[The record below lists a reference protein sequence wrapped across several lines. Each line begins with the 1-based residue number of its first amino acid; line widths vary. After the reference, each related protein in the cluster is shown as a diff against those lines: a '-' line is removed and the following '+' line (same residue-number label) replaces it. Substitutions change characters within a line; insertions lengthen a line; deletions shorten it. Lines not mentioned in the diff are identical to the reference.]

1 MPFRNVY
8 EDDVMAEAYSKLA
21 FANTYH
27 LAFRDIPELVR
38 AHVQGRRALDFGCG
52 TGRSTRFLRG
62 LGLEA
67 VGVDISA
74 QMVEVARRLDPGGDY
89 RVIGN
94 GDFRSLPPNGFDLVM
109 SAFTFDNIPTKAW
122 KVALLRGLSGLLAA
136 DGRLINLVSSPDI
149 YIHEWAS
156 FSTRDYPENAFA
168 MAGDLV
174 RIVSMDLED
183 RRPAIDVLWTD
194 EAYRETY
201 REASLEVLEV
211 RRPLATGTEPYRWV
225 SETSVA
231 PWVIYVLGR
240 PGTRQWRPPT

>member
-1 MPFRNVY
+1 MPFTNVY
-8 EDDVMAEAYSKLA
+8 EDDLMAEAYAKLA

-38 AHVQGRRALDFGCG
+38 EHVRGRRALDFGCG

-89 RVIGN
+89 RVIRD
-94 GDFRSLPPNGFDLVM
+94 GDFSSLPPNGFDLVM
-109 SAFTFDNIPTKAW
+109 SAFTFDNIPTGAW
-122 KVALLRGLSGLLAA
+122 KTALLRGLGGLLAPS
-136 DGRLINLVSSPDI
+136 GRLINLVSSPDI
-149 YIHEWAS
+149 YTHEWAS
-156 FSTRDYPENAFA
+156 FTTRDYPENASA
-168 MAGDLV
+168 GPGDLV
-174 RIVSMDLED
+174 RIVSLDIED
-183 RRPAIDVLWTD
+183 RRPAVDVLWTD

-201 REASLEVLEV
+201 RESSLEVLEV

-225 SETSVA
+225 SETRVA
-231 PWVIYVLGR
+231 PWVVYVLGR
-240 PGTRQWRPPT
+240 AGRGG

>member
-1 MPFRNVY
+1 MPFTNVY
-8 EDDVMAEAYSKLA
+8 EDDAMAEAYSKLA

-38 AHVQGRRALDFGCG
+38 EHVRGRRALDFGCG

-89 RVIGN
+89 RVIRD
-94 GDFRSLPPNGFDLVM
+94 GDFSSLPPNGFDLVM
-109 SAFTFDNIPTKAW
+109 SAFTFDNIPTGAW
-122 KVALLRGLSGLLAA
+122 KATLLRGLGGLLAPS
-136 DGRLINLVSSPDI
+136 GRLINLVSSPDI
-149 YIHEWAS
+149 YTHEWAS
-156 FSTRDYPENAFA
+156 FTTRDFPENASA
-168 MAGDLV
+168 GPGDLV
-174 RIVSMDLED
+174 RIVSLDIED
-183 RRPAIDVLWTD
+183 RRPAVDVLWTD

-201 REASLEVLEV
+201 RESSLEVLEV

-225 SETSVA
+225 SETRVA
-231 PWVIYVLGR
+231 PWVIYVLCRADRG
-240 PGTRQWRPPT
+240 G